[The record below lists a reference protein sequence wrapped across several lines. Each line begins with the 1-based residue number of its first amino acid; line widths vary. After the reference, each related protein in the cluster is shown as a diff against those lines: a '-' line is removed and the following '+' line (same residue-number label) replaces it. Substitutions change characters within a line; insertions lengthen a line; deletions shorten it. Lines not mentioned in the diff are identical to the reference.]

1 MANEALDS
9 ISEENRQLAIR
20 VLERAREHGV
30 TLGCAESCTGGMIA
44 AALTAV
50 PGSSESFVGG
60 IVSYWVEVKEA
71 VLGVDADIIGEHGVV
86 SVETA
91 MAMASGAREVL
102 SCDYAVATTG
112 IAGPTGA
119 QPGKPVGTVC
129 YGIATPHGCD
139 GFMRCAGDSR
149 DEVRAQ
155 AVTTALT
162 ALLEALS

>member
-71 VLGVDADIIGEHGVV
+71 VLISSGN
-86 SVETA
+86 
-91 MAMASGAREVL
+91 MAS
-102 SCDYAVATTG
+102 
-112 IAGPTGA
+112 
-119 QPGKPVGTVC
+119 
-129 YGIATPHGCD
+129 
-139 GFMRCAGDSR
+139 
-149 DEVRAQ
+149 
-155 AVTTALT
+155 
-162 ALLEALS
+162 